1 MSVVHDSE
9 RVLEVESVRSSM
21 ALVLMSSWLR
31 LKVNGIGHETPR
43 TGKVEVDFLG
53 RGPPTVCHND
63 TTVFFG
69 WALRRCRAP

>member
-1 MSVVHDSE
+1 MLVVHDLE
-9 RVLEVESVRSSM
+9 RVLEVESVTGLM
-21 ALVLMSSWLR
+21 ALVLLSSWLG
-31 LKVNGIGHETPR
+31 LKVNVIGHETPR

-69 WALRRCRAP
+69 WALLV